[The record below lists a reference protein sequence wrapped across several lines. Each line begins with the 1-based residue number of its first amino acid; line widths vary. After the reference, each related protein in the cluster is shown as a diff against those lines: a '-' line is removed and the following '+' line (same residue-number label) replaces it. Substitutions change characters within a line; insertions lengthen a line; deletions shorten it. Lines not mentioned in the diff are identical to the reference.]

1 MGDEGREGHDFCP
14 SELFSTEA
22 VLLEKMFV
30 VEFRMDG
37 RTGRSSLT
45 FNKRL
50 RFEEK
55 SEGFNCLSQ
64 FDPFEIWRS

>member
-14 SELFSTEA
+14 SELLSTEA

-45 FNKRL
+45 TSKRL
-50 RFEEK
+50 RFKEN
-55 SEGFNCLSQ
+55 SVGINCLSQ